1 MQKQCYRTYGTLGML
16 PPVISFP
23 EKMETRRAHDH
34 SHIASFVTV
43 LVSDYY
49 VCLKHL
55 DQLTTFER
63 VFDSQ
68 TMATK

>member
-16 PPVISFP
+16 PPVINFP
-23 EKMETRRAHDH
+23 DKIEKRRAHDH

-49 VCLKHL
+49 VCLTHAGM
-55 DQLTTFER
+55 LTN
-63 VFDSQ
+63 
-68 TMATK
+68 